1 MIGYQPFH
9 PPHTTATFLTHV
21 QGKSF
26 RPETITQTLFQQSYC
41 MRICLLFSHEPESN
55 WNRHTLSCNIDLTGR
70 RLHLNILSHNSHLYQ
85 QQTNEENQHLFHV
98 GIFYKITII

>member
-85 QQTNEENQHLFHV
+85 QQANEENQHLFHV
-98 GIFYKITII
+98 EIFYKITII